1 MMARWV
7 STVQLL
13 TSMKFTITHVQRAP
27 VKEKKKVLCVL
38 CRFFAIAVLIHPD
51 YFPVRPDRRDKGQK
65 KVSVSKRKHSQRV
78 NDSSGT
84 CITLGKK
91 KKVEGIS

>member
-7 STVQLL
+7 LTVQLL

-27 VKEKKKVLCVL
+27 MKVKKKVLCVL
-38 CRFFAIAVLIHPD
+38 CRFFAVTVLIHPD

-65 KVSVSKRKHSQRV
+65 KSFSQE
-78 NDSSGT
+78 
-84 CITLGKK
+84 KK
-91 KKVEGIS
+91 TASE